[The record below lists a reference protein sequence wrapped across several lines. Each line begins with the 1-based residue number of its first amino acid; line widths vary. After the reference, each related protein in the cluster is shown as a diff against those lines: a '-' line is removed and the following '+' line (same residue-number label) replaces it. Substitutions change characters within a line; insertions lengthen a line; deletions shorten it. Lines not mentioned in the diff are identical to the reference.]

1 MLEFYTY
8 RHAESSLNAK
18 LSFGDGSQSDIL
30 GYQLTVLLLC
40 GFDIAD
46 LQGGCRILWD
56 IMGKFLLGFLHYAP
70 PYPCHFR
77 CAVYF
82 NTIELALFAQ
92 SASGYFS
99 SSGQKYW
106 FRLKIQPE
114 SIQTIIMA

>member
-56 IMGKFLLGFLHYAP
+56 IMGKFLLGFL
-70 PYPCHFR
+70 
-77 CAVYF
+77 
-82 NTIELALFAQ
+82 
-92 SASGYFS
+92 
-99 SSGQKYW
+99 
-106 FRLKIQPE
+106 
-114 SIQTIIMA
+114 IMHPLIHAI